1 MKKTG
6 EKYYQHSIKKV
17 IVMGAMSIIG
27 VKQGKNKE
35 KGKKPGYRIQETG
48 DRMKGIG
55 RSGYLFIDYLRL
67 TIDHWVMTIDQ

>member
-55 RSGYLFIDYLRL
+55 RSGYRGVGIRHTIDYLRL
-67 TIDHWVMTIDQ
+67 NIDY